1 MNRGINSLAI
11 VALTFLTATSSLMA
25 SGSFI
30 CKEPGGKR
38 LIQIDDKEVSKPGGK
53 ILIYIDG
60 NDLLLGNIHAAPFL
74 VVDDSDVR
82 PSAAGVIIAHFD
94 GDDVRHG
101 PRSDGKVLINYHGS
115 GLSPSSAENR
125 IYSIE
130 GEPLTKQQLV
140 AGLYLL
146 KPEMFKLSDGEIA
159 AQQQAM
165 KEAGAESDRLAAA

>member
-1 MNRGINSLAI
+1 MNRGKFLAA
-11 VALTFLTATSSLMA
+11 ALASTFIAATTSLMA

-38 LIQIDDKEVSKPGGK
+38 LIQIDDKDVSKPGGK

-60 NDLLLGNIHAAPFL
+60 DNLLLGDIHAAPFL

-94 GDDVRHG
+94 GEDIRRG
-101 PRSDGKVLINYHGS
+101 PHSDGKVLINYHAS
-115 GLSPSSAENR
+115 DLSPSSSENR

-146 KPEMFKLSDGEIA
+146 
-159 AQQQAM
+159 
-165 KEAGAESDRLAAA
+165 

>member
-1 MNRGINSLAI
+1 MNRGIKSLAI

-53 ILIYIDG
+53 MLIYIDG
-60 NDLLLGNIHAAPFL
+60 NDLLLGDIHAAPFL
-74 VVDDSDVR
+74 VVDDDDVR
-82 PSAAGVIIAHFD
+82 PAVAGVIIAHFD
-94 GDDVRHG
+94 GEDIRHG
-101 PRSDGKVLINYHGS
+101 PHSDGKVLINYSHPN
-115 GLSPSSAENR
+115 LAPSSSENR

-130 GEPLTKQQLV
+130 GEQLTKQQLV

-146 KPEMFKLSDGEIA
+146 KPEMFKLSDEEIS
-159 AQQQAM
+159 AQ
-165 KEAGAESDRLAAA
+165 KK